1 MRDEHGLITITIG
14 DKMSTATAA
23 RGGEQNNVERMFSAS
38 LVLQQMLDAC
48 SSVTTSA
55 LSCPTLGSDALRQA
69 LAAGVDTDVGTDEF
83 DTDTVKSVGNH
94 GEGDSPALELK
105 GGAAAAAA
113 ADGPGGAASAAS
125 AIASTLSAN
134 EAAEYADEV
143 EIAKWLDSQIA
154 EYQAALAR
162 HDEEDRLLATSSSS
176 VAPTAS
182 TPTSSTSTCI
192 AAAAAGATSA
202 TTKVGNAASTGE
214 AGQKRKRR
222 DSGSAVDV
230 SRRQKERELKRLKED
245 IFDET
250 VRVQQERLLISRM
263 RMSAA
268 AVYTAFPDA
277 APRSCRTEEGT
288 GSSRDHDINDLDAKP
303 KAMEVIPNREE
314 EMHAAQLR
322 REALRSRD
330 ELVGSGLQKS
340 DAVHQLRFRLEATNA
355 DCREWQQKNRD
366 LWNQL
371 KFTSGDGGDVGGAS
385 NSDEYT
391 ETTRQESVILK
402 RALTETIAS
411 SGIDWFGDERLSHAF
426 AMLED

>member
-1 MRDEHGLITITIG
+1 M
-14 DKMSTATAA
+14 
-23 RGGEQNNVERMFSAS
+23 
-38 LVLQQMLDAC
+38 
-48 SSVTTSA
+48 
-55 LSCPTLGSDALRQA
+55 
-69 LAAGVDTDVGTDEF
+69 
-83 DTDTVKSVGNH
+83 
-94 GEGDSPALELK
+94 
-105 GGAAAAAA
+105 
-113 ADGPGGAASAAS
+113 AAS
-125 AIASTLSAN
+125 
-134 EAAEYADEV
+134 
-143 EIAKWLDSQIA
+143 
-154 EYQAALAR
+154 
-162 HDEEDRLLATSSSS
+162 TS
-176 VAPTAS
+176 
-182 TPTSSTSTCI
+182 I
-192 AAAAAGATSA
+192 AA
-202 TTKVGNAASTGE
+202 VGNAASTGE

-222 DSGSAVDV
+222 DSGSAADV

-277 APRSCRTEEGT
+277 APRSCHEEGT
-288 GSSRDHDINDLDAKP
+288 CNGSARDHDTNDLDAKP
-303 KAMEVIPNREE
+303 KAMEMIPNRKE

-340 DAVHQLRFRLEATNA
+340 DAVQQLRSRLEAVNA

-371 KFTSGDGGDVGGAS
+371 KFTSGDGGDVDGAG

-391 ETTRQESVILK
+391 ETIGQENIILK
-402 RALTETIAS
+402 RALAEAIAS

>member
-1 MRDEHGLITITIG
+1 MITIIIG

-38 LVLQQMLDAC
+38 LVLQQMLEAC

-83 DTDTVKSVGNH
+83 DNDTVKSAGNH
-94 GEGDSPALELK
+94 GEGDSPALELE
-105 GGAAAAAA
+105 GGTAAA

-125 AIASTLSAN
+125 AIVSTLSAN

-143 EIAKWLDSQIA
+143 EIAKWLASQIA

-176 VAPTAS
+176 VAPTA
-182 TPTSSTSTCI
+182 STSTCI

-277 APRSCRTEEGT
+277 APRSCHTEEGT
-288 GSSRDHDINDLDAKP
+288 GSARDHDINDLDAKP

-340 DAVHQLRFRLEATNA
+340 DAVHQLRSRLEATNA

-391 ETTRQESVILK
+391 ETIRQESVILK
-402 RALTETIAS
+402 RALAEAIAS
-411 SGIDWFGDERLSHAF
+411 SGIDWFGDERLSRAF

>member
-1 MRDEHGLITITIG
+1 
-14 DKMSTATAA
+14 MSTATAA
-23 RGGEQNNVERMFSAS
+23 RGGVRMFSAS
-38 LVLQQMLDAC
+38 LILQQMLEAC

-69 LAAGVDTDVGTDEF
+69 LAAGVDTGVGTEELDN
-83 DTDTVKSVGNH
+83 DTVKSAGNH

-105 GGAAAAAA
+105 GGTAAA

-162 HDEEDRLLATSSSS
+162 HGEEDRLLATSTSS
-176 VAPTAS
+176 VAPTA
-182 TPTSSTSTCI
+182 STSTCI

-202 TTKVGNAASTGE
+202 TMKVGNAASTGE

-277 APRSCRTEEGT
+277 APRSCHTEEGT

-340 DAVHQLRFRLEATNA
+340 EAVHQLRFRLEATNA

-391 ETTRQESVILK
+391 ETIRQESVILK
-402 RALTETIAS
+402 RALAEAIAS

>member
-1 MRDEHGLITITIG
+1 
-14 DKMSTATAA
+14 MSTADATAA
-23 RGGEQNNVERMFSAS
+23 SGAEQQANNVEHMLSAS
-38 LVLQQMLDAC
+38 LILQQMLDAC

-69 LAAGVDTDVGTDEF
+69 LAAGADADVGTDEF
-83 DTDTVKSVGNH
+83 DNDT
-94 GEGDSPALELK
+94 
-105 GGAAAAAA
+105 AAAT
-113 ADGPGGAASAAS
+113 DGCASGAS
-125 AIASTLSAN
+125 ASTLSAN

-162 HDEEDRLLATSSSS
+162 HDEEDRLLATITSS

-182 TPTSSTSTCI
+182 TSI
-192 AAAAAGATSA
+192 AA
-202 TTKVGNAASTGE
+202 VGNAASTGE

-222 DSGSAVDV
+222 DSGSAADV

-277 APRSCRTEEGT
+277 APRSCHEEGT
-288 GSSRDHDINDLDAKP
+288 CNGSARDHDTNDLDAKP
-303 KAMEVIPNREE
+303 KAMEMIPNRKE

-340 DAVHQLRFRLEATNA
+340 DAVQQLRSRLEATNA

-371 KFTSGDGGDVGGAS
+371 KFTSGDGGDGDVGGAS

-391 ETTRQESVILK
+391 ETIRQENIILK
-402 RALTETIAS
+402 RALAEAIAS